1 MAAKSGH
8 PPKRLSEPEIAKAL
22 ERLEGWERDGET
34 IRKLYTF
41 KTFADGIRFV
51 DRVAVEADAV
61 DHHPDIDIRYT
72 TVVLTL
78 STHSAGGLTPKDV
91 QLAEVIDR
99 LLD

>member
-1 MAAKSGH
+1 MAGQSSRS
-8 PPKRLSEPEIAKAL
+8 PKKLSEPEIAKAL
-22 ERLEGWERDGET
+22 ERLEGWERDDET

-41 KTFADGIRFV
+41 KAFAEGIRFV
-51 DRVAVEADAV
+51 DRVAAVADAM

-78 STHSAGGLTPKDV
+78 STHSVGGLTRKDV
-91 QLAEVIDR
+91 QLAEAIDR

>member
-1 MAAKSGH
+1 MAAKSSH
-8 PPKRLSEPEIAKAL
+8 PPKRLSEPELAKAL
-22 ERLEGWERDGET
+22 ERLEGWERDAET

-51 DRVAVEADAV
+51 DRVAVAADAV

-78 STHSAGGLTPKDV
+78 STHRAGGLTPNDI
-91 QLAEVIDR
+91 QLAESIDR

>member
-1 MAAKSGH
+1 MAAQSSRS
-8 PPKRLSEPEIAKAL
+8 PKKLSELEIAKAL
-22 ERLEGWERDGET
+22 ERLEGWERDDET

-41 KTFADGIRFV
+41 KAFAEGIRFV
-51 DRVAVEADAV
+51 DRVAAVADAM

-78 STHSAGGLTPKDV
+78 LTHSVGGLTRKDV
-91 QLAEVIDR
+91 QLAEAIDR